1 MAVWFKEEEER
12 CPNCGWNTFVEEE
25 LFMIVDGKKIFYDT
39 AIVCSKCRNTFK
51 WGTVHEQS
59 TKNNQDI

>member
-1 MAVWFKEEEER
+1 MNNIWRLKITYRDQYE
-12 CPNCGWNTFVEEE
+12 TDFVEEE

-51 WGTVHEQS
+51 WGTTHEQS